1 MHHKLKF
8 ALDVIIHD
16 SLFANPF
23 ETWAFEWFFIQ
34 LLVIDFDL
42 FLKFDEAI
50 NKYFNFT
57 IIWFHMGKQALV
69 FESLYEQLFLQI
81 FNELISLDPF
91 KSLFLLKIQF
101 IVPLDFMDFLF
112 LQNLNLISL
121 PLNLFFIIDK

>member
-1 MHHKLKF
+1 
-8 ALDVIIHD
+8 
-16 SLFANPF
+16 
-23 ETWAFEWFFIQ
+23 
-34 LLVIDFDL
+34 
-42 FLKFDEAI
+42 
-50 NKYFNFT
+50 
-57 IIWFHMGKQALV
+57 MGKQALV

-121 PLNLFFIIDK
+121 PLNLFLIIDK

>member
-1 MHHKLKF
+1 
-8 ALDVIIHD
+8 
-16 SLFANPF
+16 
-23 ETWAFEWFFIQ
+23 
-34 LLVIDFDL
+34 
-42 FLKFDEAI
+42 
-50 NKYFNFT
+50 
-57 IIWFHMGKQALV
+57 MGKQALV

-121 PLNLFFIIDK
+121 PLNLFLIIGK